1 MYSLFCVFGT
11 GYISYRIILFYLCN
25 VNFYF
30 FKPRL
35 LYMRSMNVAS
45 LNLLNN
51 FLLKMYV
58 NMTTFKATV

>member
-1 MYSLFCVFGT
+1 
-11 GYISYRIILFYLCN
+11 
-25 VNFYF
+25 
-30 FKPRL
+30 
-35 LYMRSMNVAS
+35 MRSMNVAS